1 ISLFKDLPQRQLL
14 PHNRSSIQAATQR
27 APLPVSS
34 RQPSTAIKAT
44 CAAVSKSIYTS
55 E

>member
-1 ISLFKDLPQRQLL
+1 FQSNTQRRLL
-14 PHNRSSIQAATQR
+14 PHKQSSIQAATQT
-27 APLPVSS
+27 APLSVSS